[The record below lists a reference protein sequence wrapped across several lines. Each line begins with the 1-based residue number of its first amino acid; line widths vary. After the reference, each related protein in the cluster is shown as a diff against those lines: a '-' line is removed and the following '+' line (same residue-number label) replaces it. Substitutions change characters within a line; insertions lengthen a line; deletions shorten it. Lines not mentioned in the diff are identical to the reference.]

1 MTLADTASQPD
12 LIKHWWAQATLAFD
26 DKSTHMTLEP
36 ESMGANVARD
46 SGSTTGGGVVI
57 IGSRPA
63 VEQYLARALVPI
75 VALMEVGSTP
85 SPQTRQRFHDLA
97 ERWRK
102 ESGHL
107 SSLEKRAMLPSYQQ
121 IIGLGPQAVPL
132 LIERLR
138 EEPGHWFWALRAI
151 TGVNPVS
158 PEHVGRVK
166 DMADDWIRWA
176 KDNGMTA

>member
-26 DKSTHMTLEP
+26 DKSTHLTRET
-36 ESMGANVARD
+36 ESMDANVARD
-46 SGSTTGGGVVI
+46 SEAITGGEVVI
-57 IGSRPA
+57 IGARPA
-63 VEQYLARALVPI
+63 VEQYLAKALVPI
-75 VALMEVGSTP
+75 VALMEVGPTP
-85 SPQTRQRFHDLA
+85 SPQTRRRFHDLSK
-97 ERWRK
+97 RWRK

-107 SSLEKRAMLPSYQQ
+107 SSIEKRAMLPSYQQ